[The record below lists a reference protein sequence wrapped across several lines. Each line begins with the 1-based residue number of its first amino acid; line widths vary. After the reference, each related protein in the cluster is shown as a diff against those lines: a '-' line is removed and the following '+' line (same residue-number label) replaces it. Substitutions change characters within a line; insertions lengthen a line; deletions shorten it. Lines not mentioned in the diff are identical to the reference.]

1 MNPLTEKK
9 PHSERIII
17 SLGGSLIVPDGIDWE
32 FLKTFKAFIEAELE
46 RGRRFIVVSG
56 GGKTARAYIEAA
68 SQASSVTDEDRDWMG
83 IHSTRLNAHLLRTV
97 LRDHAYPRINTNP
110 HDLEDFY
117 VADDPVLIAAG
128 WRPGFSTDYDA
139 ALLGKYLDV
148 DRIINLSNID
158 YVYDRDPREY
168 PDAKRY
174 ERMTWTEFRA
184 LVGDEW
190 SPGMNAPF
198 DPIASKLA
206 EEEGMEVA
214 VLSGRDLNNVS
225 NYIAGESFTGT
236 VISSVT
242 DV

>member
-1 MNPLTEKK
+1 MK
-9 PHSERIII
+9 HSERIII

-32 FLKTFKAFIEAELE
+32 FLQTFKRFVEEEIGRE
-46 RGRRFIVVSG
+46 RRFIVVSG

-68 SQASSVTDEDRDWMG
+68 SRTTPVTDEDRDWMG
-83 IHSTRLNAHLLRTV
+83 IHATRLNAHLLRTV

-117 VADDPVLIAAG
+117 VSDDPVLVAAG
-128 WRPGFSTDYDA
+128 WRPGCSTDYDA
-139 ALLGKYLDV
+139 TLLGKYLDV
-148 DRIINLSNID
+148 KRIINLSNID

-174 ERMTWTEFRA
+174 ERMTWPEFRA

-206 EEEGMEVA
+206 EAEGMEVA
-214 VLSGRDLNNVS
+214 VLSGRDLGNVS
-225 NYIAGESFTGT
+225 RYIAGQPYVGT
-236 VISSVT
+236 VIS
-242 DV
+242 

>member
-1 MNPLTEKK
+1 M
-9 PHSERIII
+9 
-17 SLGGSLIVPDGIDWE
+17 
-32 FLKTFKAFIEAELE
+32 
-46 RGRRFIVVSG
+46 
-56 GGKTARAYIEAA
+56 
-68 SQASSVTDEDRDWMG
+68 TDEDRDWMG

-117 VADDPVLIAAG
+117 VADDSVLIAAG

-148 DRIINLSNID
+148 QRIINLSNID

-168 PDAKRY
+168 PDAKKY
-174 ERMTWTEFRA
+174 ERMSWTDFRQ

-206 EEEGMEVA
+206 EAEGMEVA
-214 VLSGRDLNNVS
+214 VLSGQDLENVS
-225 NYIAGESFTGT
+225 RYIAGDAFTGT
-236 VISSVT
+236 LITSTKRLSLQSEA
-242 DV
+242 

>member
-1 MNPLTEKK
+1 MNPLTEKT

-32 FLKTFKAFIEAELE
+32 FLRSFKGFIEAELE
-46 RGRRFIVVSG
+46 RERRFIIVSG
-56 GGKTARAYIEAA
+56 GGKTCRLYVEAA
-68 SQASSVTDEDRDWMG
+68 SKAASVSEEDQDWIG
-83 IHSTRLNAHLLRTV
+83 IHATRLNAHLLRTI

-158 YVYDRDPREY
+158 YVYDKDPRKHE
-168 PDAKRY
+168 DAKKF
-174 ERMTWTEFRA
+174 ERLSWSEFRK
-184 LVGDEW
+184 LVGEEW
-190 SPGMNAPF
+190 TPAMNAPF

-214 VLSGRDLNNVS
+214 VLSGHDLGNVS
-225 NYIAGESFTGT
+225 RYIAGEPFVGT
-236 VISSVT
+236 VIANDKS
-242 DV
+242 